1 MPKPVPRPRPAAS
14 RENRYGWPVSAPRRL
29 PWPRLARTCICL
41 GVSAGIAAPVGLH
54 ARTASAALVG
64 PEASSEA
71 ALDES
76 KRLYDEGLAHF
87 ETHDY
92 AGAVDKWTLA
102 YSKLPQDA
110 TGQRNAMVYNIA
122 TAQEKAYEV
131 DKDVQHLRQA
141 ELLLESYVKTYKDMY
156 QKTPETKAEVDKANA
171 RIRALR
177 DRIAAAESGA
187 APSAPVQPANPS
199 GGQLGTHDGIQWS
212 TGHAPPVDQEKLAYN
227 RRLSAEASKADTFI
241 IAGWATGS
249 VGLFLLLIGT
259 GAVVGGTRTDTN
271 GATYGGVATLVLG
284 AGGVAAGG
292 ALLGIGFKKRNAARE
307 GRIAVQPLVSPTFA
321 GAGVSGRF

>member
-1 MPKPVPRPRPAAS
+1 M
-14 RENRYGWPVSAPRRL
+14 SAPRL
-29 PWPRLARTCICL
+29 PWTQVTRTCICF
-41 GVSAGIAAPVGLH
+41 GVAVGIAAPVGL
-54 ARTASAALVG
+54 APRVASAAFVG
-64 PEASSEA
+64 PEASDTA
-71 ALDES
+71 ALDQS
-76 KRLYDEGLAHF
+76 KKLYDEGLAHF

-92 AGAVDKWTLA
+92 EGAVDKWTLA
-102 YSKLPQDA
+102 YSKLPEDA

-131 DKDVQHLRQA
+131 DKDIQHLRQA
-141 ELLLESYVKTYKDMY
+141 ELLLESYVKNYKVLY

-171 RIRALR
+171 RIKALR
-177 DRIAAAESGA
+177 ERIAAAEAGA
-187 APSAPVQPANPS
+187 APPSAPVQPMNPS

-212 TGHAPPVDQEKLAYN
+212 TGHAPPVDQEKLAHN
-227 RRLSAEASKADTFI
+227 RRLSAESSKADTLI

-249 VGLFLLLIGT
+249 VGLFLLLVGT

-271 GATYGGVATLVLG
+271 GATYGGVVTLVLG

-292 ALLGIGFKKRNAARE
+292 ALLGVGFKKRNAARRGE
-307 GRIAVQPLVSPTFA
+307 LAVSPLLSPGFA